1 MHPTM
6 KLRWKTSH
14 VVKFSIDQK
23 GNLAAIQDKVLQ
35 QLWVTVLSDGEVI
48 HEWRDIEV
56 AEE

>member
-1 MHPTM
+1 M

-14 VVKFSIDQK
+14 VVKFSVDQK

-48 HEWRDIEV
+48 DEWRDIEV